1 MTWDNSCLDNL
12 LLQLQLFDSISCY
25 FQKVQEFILNKD
37 PTLLDNF
44 LDVSKR
50 ELMSTFY
57 KLVII
62 WIVRTVGLHFMHHSR
77 WSWCYSLHTGNP
89 CVPARQIGWRST
101 ICGWIYRRSM
111 VKKWETSSALSS
123 QKNVGQSSKNNHIS
137 SSLGYFSII

>member
-57 KLVII
+57 ELVII
-62 WIVRTVGLHFMHHSR
+62 WIVRTIGLHFMHHSR
-77 WSWCYSLHTGNP
+77 
-89 CVPARQIGWRST
+89 
-101 ICGWIYRRSM
+101 
-111 VKKWETSSALSS
+111 
-123 QKNVGQSSKNNHIS
+123 
-137 SSLGYFSII
+137 

>member
-12 LLQLQLFDSISCY
+12 LLQLQLFDSISYY
-25 FQKVQEFILNKD
+25 FQQVQEFILNKD

-57 KLVII
+57 KLVIT

-77 WSWCYSLHTGNP
+77 S
-89 CVPARQIGWRST
+89 
-101 ICGWIYRRSM
+101 
-111 VKKWETSSALSS
+111 
-123 QKNVGQSSKNNHIS
+123 
-137 SSLGYFSII
+137 